1 MRVFFFSPS
10 NVCFCR
16 EKEEKKKITRFLYI
30 FPVPIKID
38 LSSMAAAQQRQ
49 FLIFFSLSSREG
61 GLFWQDQIWQ
71 TSRKRGRPSRFTSYS
86 SSSKKLI
93 FPPSGVFFLLAVD
106 VVVGPRRFGPSLGLH
121 RGGRYGILAPF
132 QSSYPPDSVTRRL
145 SHCVVS
151 HCERFCQQNFF
162 FFSREFLARGLAS
175 RPSFLPP
182 PKFLCENRLGR
193 KREKVVKILLGGGGG
208 FSS

>member
-1 MRVFFFSPS
+1 MFLPGKR
-10 NVCFCR
+10 R
-16 EKEEKKKITRFLYI
+16 EKKNHA
-30 FPVPIKID
+30 VPIY
-38 LSSMAAAQQRQ
+38 LSRTDKNRPFQYGCCPAKAVSNLLQS
-49 FLIFFSLSSREG
+49 LVEGGGFFGRTKFGKHQGREG
-61 GLFWQDQIWQ
+61 VRLA
-71 TSRKRGRPSRFTSYS
+71 SL
-86 SSSKKLI
+86 LI
-93 FPPSGVFFLLAVD
+93 RHHLKNSFFRLRVYFFLLAVD

-193 KREKVVKILLGGGGG
+193 KREKVVKILLGGGG

>member
-93 FPPSGVFFLLAVD
+93 FPPSGVFFFFWLWMLLLD
-106 VVVGPRRFGPSLGLH
+106 
-121 RGGRYGILAPF
+121 RG
-132 QSSYPPDSVTRRL
+132 DSVRPWDYTGEAVTAFWL
-145 SHCVVS
+145 
-151 HCERFCQQNFF
+151 RF
-162 FFSREFLARGLAS
+162 RV
-175 RPSFLPP
+175 PTLPTA
-182 PKFLCENRLGR
+182 
-193 KREKVVKILLGGGGG
+193 
-208 FSS
+208 

>member
-162 FFSREFLARGLAS
+162 FSREFLARGLAS

>member
-93 FPPSGVFFLLAVD
+93 FPPSGVFFF
-106 VVVGPRRFGPSLGLH
+106 FGCGCCCWTEEIRSVLGITP
-121 RGGRYGILAPF
+121 GRPLRHFG
-132 QSSYPPDSVTRRL
+132 SV
-145 SHCVVS
+145 S
-151 HCERFCQQNFF
+151 
-162 FFSREFLARGLAS
+162 EFLPS
-175 RPSFLPP
+175 RQRNTEALP
-182 PKFLCENRLGR
+182 LC
-193 KREKVVKILLGGGGG
+193 G
-208 FSS
+208 FPL